1 MRMVPSKGFV
11 MGLLAGVVAGGVYF
25 GARDATGQTTIEFVA
40 EKGAVVIGSADTGD
54 KVIVTGRSAG
64 TTPLGDC
71 SGSPTTEYPSQYGVA
86 VDPSGGRATR
96 MTGLFP
102 VSSTTALKP
111 GTKLTNIQKV
121 SDCTIGGIAYEKFN
135 GTEG

>member
-1 MRMVPSKGFV
+1 MRMLPSKGFM
-11 MGLLAGVVAGGVYF
+11 MGLLVGVVGGGVYF
-25 GARDATGQTTIEFVA
+25 GARIATGETTIEFVA
-40 EKGAVVIGSADTGD
+40 EKGAIVVGSGDTGD

-64 TTPLGDC
+64 TTSLGDC
-71 SGSPTTEYPSQYGVA
+71 GGTPTTEYPSQYGVA

-102 VSSTTALKP
+102 VSATTALKP

-121 SDCTIGGIAYEKFN
+121 SDCTVGGVAYEKFN
-135 GTEG
+135 GTES